1 MSNPTG
7 ESSGTSR
14 VFGGVYNETS
24 IDEPSIEHVQAHEGS
39 AITTLSEPLNEENWM
54 GWQEQMRRKSFVYA
68 EYWLMLTNKFQ
79 FLVTPKVQETGN
91 SMTTMLK

>member
-24 IDEPSIEHVQAHEGS
+24 VEEPSIEHVQAHEGS
-39 AITTLSEPLNEENWM
+39 MITKLSEPLNEENWM
-54 GWQEQMRRKSFVYA
+54 GW
-68 EYWLMLTNKFQ
+68 
-79 FLVTPKVQETGN
+79 
-91 SMTTMLK
+91 